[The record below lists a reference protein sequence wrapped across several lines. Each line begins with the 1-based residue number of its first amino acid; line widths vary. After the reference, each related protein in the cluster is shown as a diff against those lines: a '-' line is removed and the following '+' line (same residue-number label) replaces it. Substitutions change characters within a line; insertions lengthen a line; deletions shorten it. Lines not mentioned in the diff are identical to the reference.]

1 MLSTCRE
8 QDSSLRHVLLQY
20 ERILG
25 KALMGRGR
33 PAEHWAHSEYA
44 WLVFE
49 GGDLQVRPAAHP
61 NSESLG
67 SSRHVVS
74 MRPVRKCG
82 FASCLQP
89 PKQLLAD
96 VSPEKASLPHSPVC
110 DAMN

>member
-1 MLSTCRE
+1 MLLTYGE
-8 QDSSLRHVLLQY
+8 QGRSFRHVLLQY

-49 GGDLQVRPAAHP
+49 DGDLQVRPAAHP
-61 NSESLG
+61 IFNSL
-67 SSRHVVS
+67 SSSCHDVKL
-74 MRPVRKCG
+74 RPVRDFG
-82 FASCLQP
+82 FASCPPP
-89 PKQLLAD
+89 PKQILAALSPQNALL
-96 VSPEKASLPHSPVC
+96 PNSPVC